1 MTNEELLQIIRQAA
15 RDNATI
21 LDFSGKGLTKL
32 PAEIG
37 QLSNLSQLNLR
48 DNQLT
53 KLPAEIGQLS
63 NLSQLNLRDN
73 QLTMLPAVISQLT
86 NLSVLS
92 LGENQLTTLPAEIG
106 QLSKLRQL
114 YLSHNQLTTLPAVIS
129 QLTNLS
135 VLSLSE
141 NQLTMLPAEIGQLTN
156 LSLLDLRNNQLT
168 TLPAEIG
175 QLTNLSLLDL
185 GGNQLTTLPAVI
197 GQLTNLSL
205 LDLSGN
211 QLTTLPAVISELSKL
226 RQLYLSEN
234 QLTTL
239 PAVISELS
247 KLRQLY
253 LSENQLT
260 TLPAVIGQLTNLET
274 LDIRNNQLMNLPSQ
288 IQLLTKLKKLDLR
301 GDGNANL
308 QIPPEILGSSRNSL
322 DEPSK
327 ILNYYFSLQAEEKQ
341 PLNEAKVLLVGQGSV
356 GKTSLVKRL
365 IENSYDSQERKT
377 EGINIKNWQISVN
390 DQSIRLNMWDFGGQ
404 EIMHATHQFF
414 LTKRSLYLLVIDARI
429 DERQNELEYWLQ
441 MIQSFG
447 GDSPIIIVGNK
458 IDQHP
463 LDLDQAGLRKKYHN
477 IKDIVPVSCQDGR
490 GLNELQSVITQQ
502 IADLENI
509 HDPLPKSWFQV
520 KTHLEQL
527 KKDYI
532 PYSEYEKLCQ
542 DEKIANT
549 TSQITLIELLHKLG
563 IILNFHDE
571 PRLAEMGV
579 LNPEWVTNAVY
590 KILNDNRLLT
600 KCQGMMDSAELN
612 RILNDPR
619 YPQNKQLFIV
629 DMMQKFELCFPLE
642 DGRFLIPDLLPKEEL
657 DTGNWEDVLAFQ
669 YHYNVL
675 PTSIISRFI
684 VRMHHHSYQ
693 RTWWRSGIVLRYQ
706 SNRALIKSDREDRK
720 IFISIDG
727 SLSTRREL
735 LAMIRSQ
742 FDAIHQT
749 IKGLDAKEKVPL
761 PNQPN
766 IVVDYEYL
774 RKLEDLGETSFIPP
788 GPNSQKISVKELLD
802 GIESAAER
810 ERRRKPHTPENS
822 MSEPPPEPPKPS
834 PQNSPA
840 ERGIA
845 LGMAL
850 VVLMLFVFIV
860 IFLVRQSSTSGQNLL
875 LPLVR
880 LLAAVFAGI
889 IGYLVTGNLG
899 LEAHVPFSKTHIR
912 ATGAFAAFI
921 VVLLLFFYGIP
932 ASENP
937 TPPKPVSYFGRL
949 M

>member
-1 MTNEELLQIIRQAA
+1 MTNEELLQIIKQAA
-15 RDNATI
+15 RDNATT
-21 LDFSGKGLTKL
+21 LDLSGKGLT
-32 PAEIG
+32 
-37 QLSNLSQLNLR
+37 
-48 DNQLT
+48 T
-53 KLPAEIGQLS
+53 
-63 NLSQLNLRDN
+63 
-73 QLTMLPAVISQLT
+73 
-86 NLSVLS
+86 
-92 LGENQLTTLPAEIG
+92 
-106 QLSKLRQL
+106 
-114 YLSHNQLTTLPAVIS
+114 
-129 QLTNLS
+129 
-135 VLSLSE
+135 
-141 NQLTMLPAEIGQLTN
+141 LPAEIGQLTN
-156 LSLLDLRNNQLT
+156 LSSLDLSENKLTTLPAEIGQLTNLSRLDLRGNQLT

-175 QLTNLSLLDL
+175 QLTNLSSLDL
-185 GGNQLTTLPAVI
+185 RGNQLTTLPAEIGQLTNLSSLDLRGNQLTTLPAEIGQLTNLSTLDLRDNQLTTLPAVIGQLTNLRGLDLSGNQLTTLPAVI
-197 GQLTNLSL
+197 GQLTNLRG

-211 QLTTLPAVISELSKL
+211 QLTTLPAEIGQLTSLWWLDL
-226 RQLYLSEN
+226 RDN

-239 PAVISELS
+239 PAVIGQLSNLNELS
-247 KLRQLY
+247 
-253 LSENQLT
+253 LSNNQLI

-274 LDIRNNQLMNLPSQ
+274 LDLENNQLMNLPSQ

-308 QIPPEILGSSRNSL
+308 QIPPEILGSSWDNL
-322 DEPSK
+322 GEPSN
-327 ILNYYFSLQAEEKQ
+327 ILNYYFSLQAEEQQ

-441 MIQSFG
+441 IIQSFG

-463 LDLDQAGLRKKYHN
+463 LDLDQAGLGKKYPN

-490 GLNELQSVITQQ
+490 GLDKLRSAITEQ
-502 IADLENI
+502 IADLEHI

-532 PYSEYEKLCQ
+532 PYSDYEKLCE

-549 TSQITLIELLHKLG
+549 TSQTTLIELLHRLG
-563 IILNFHDE
+563 IILNFSDDR
-571 PRLAEMGV
+571 RLAEMGV
-579 LNPEWVTNAVY
+579 LNPEWMTNAVY

-600 KCQGMMDSAELN
+600 KHQGMMDSAELN

-619 YPQNKQLFIV
+619 YPQKKQLFIV

-657 DTGNWEDVLAFQ
+657 DTGKWKDVLAFQ

-684 VRMHHHSYQ
+684 VRMHHHSQ

-706 SNRALIKSDREDRK
+706 DNRALIKSDREDRK

-742 FDAIHQT
+742 FDAIHKT
-749 IKGLDAKEKVPL
+749 IKGLNAKEVVPL

-788 GPNSQKISVKELLD
+788 GPNPQKISVKELLD

-810 ERRRKPHTPENS
+810 ERRRKPHTPENP
-822 MSEPPPEPPKPS
+822 MSEPPPQPEPPKPS
-834 PQNSPA
+834 PQHSPA

-850 VVLMLFVFIV
+850 VVLLVFVILVLYPRAMESGTLAIV
-860 IFLVRQSSTSGQNLL
+860 RF
-875 LPLVR
+875 
-880 LLAAVFAGI
+880 LAASFAGVA
-889 IGYLVTGNLG
+889 GYLFAGTLG
-899 LEAHVPFSKTHIR
+899 LEAQVPLNKSSIK
-912 ATGAFAAFI
+912 ATGAFAAF
-921 VVLLLFFYGIP
+921 VLVLFLFFYGIP
-932 ASENP
+932 PSENP

-949 M
+949 IPFVS